1 MSEIVPPQDHE
12 TSFSDTPSE
21 SSLHKNQESSSIDEQ
36 VAQMNQQ
43 YQNHLNI
50 STNGLGWAL
59 YAQRHF
65 DPGDLVMRSRAL
77 SVSTVR
83 DAHSVQTGWD
93 QHVTIDLPARFI
105 NHSCEANVGIV
116 DNDLG
121 AFDFF
126 ALKEIELEEEF
137 LWDYTSSEWEIS
149 AFSKCLC
156 RSSHCRQ
163 ELKGF
168 KVDGE
173 SVRQR
178 YGQYYARYLK
188 NLDLNVEKNGF

>member
-1 MSEIVPPQDHE
+1 MSATFVPPNTTVSHHD
-12 TSFSDTPSE
+12 TSIG
-21 SSLHKNQESSSIDEQ
+21 IDEQ
-36 VAQMNQQ
+36 VAQINQQ
-43 YQNHLNI
+43 YQNHLKI

-65 DPGDLVMRSRAL
+65 YPGDLVIRSRAL
-77 SVSTVR
+77 SISTIR

-105 NHSCEANVGIV
+105 NHSCEANVGIL

-126 ALKEIELEEEF
+126 ALKEIEPEEEF
-137 LWDYTSSEWEIS
+137 LWDYTSSEWEVS

-156 RSSHCRQ
+156 GSSHCRQ

-168 KVDGE
+168 QVDGE

-188 NLDLNVEKNGF
+188 NLNLNVEKNGF